1 MKRTINVKSLRA
13 INDIAKFK
21 NKRYVVCDVKLEN
34 VHLIKINTLIGSN
47 LFQKNDLFVN
57 SDTLWS
63 LMQDDNQ
70 IDSHNH
76 HGLTPRDILDAL
88 NNILDPYCVFKSK
101 QGRISIVLSCL
112 SHYGEPLMVIIEI
125 GSSLI
130 EDENAKIN
138 KLVTMYPKDNVDKT
152 IQKMD
157 SSDLLYV
164 NRLR

>member
-1 MKRTINVKSLRA
+1 MIKINIK
-13 INDIAKFK
+13 NDDALKELTQFQIKKHAM
-21 NKRYVVCDVKLEN
+21 CDVRFSN
-34 VHLIKINTLIGSN
+34 VHLMKMNKKIRYN
-47 LFQKNDLFVN
+47 LFYKNDLFVN

-76 HGLTPRDILDAL
+76 HGLTPKDILDAL

-112 SHYGEPLMVIIEI
+112 SHYGEPLMVVIQI
-125 GSSLI
+125 GSDLI
-130 EDENAKIN
+130 NKKNAKIN
-138 KLVTMYPKDNVDKT
+138 KMITMYPKRDIDKS